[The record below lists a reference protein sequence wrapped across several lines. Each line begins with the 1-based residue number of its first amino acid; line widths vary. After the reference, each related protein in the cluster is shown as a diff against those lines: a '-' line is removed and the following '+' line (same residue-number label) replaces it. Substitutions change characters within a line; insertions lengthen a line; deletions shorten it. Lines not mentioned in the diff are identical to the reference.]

1 MEEKQ
6 IDYQWLYLEALI
18 KKDAIEQ
25 AFLEN
30 MREYNPDHD
39 DDDFYEALD
48 LIEAKAME

>member
-1 MEEKQ
+1 MEQKP
-6 IDYQWLYLEALI
+6 IDYQMLYLEALI
-18 KKDAIEQ
+18 KKDAIEE

-39 DDDFYEALD
+39 DDDFYAAID

>member
-30 MREYNPDHD
+30 MREYNPGHD